1 MSEPTI
7 TSSIEVYPEWFSGRI
22 FPKVQWEDQSIE
34 KIINRYASNYK
45 EELRVSFKNHPEIDR
60 NTIEAICKN
69 SIIYI
74 CVSDGKYN
82 DRIIKNL
89 SDKKLSPKNLE
100 KYSEMLELMG
110 KVKEIVEKYEQ
121 YLRNLTDK
129 ELDIVGEDTLDE
141 LLLQD
146 ENKQR
151 QRFMQFLEKT
161 SNYF

>member
-45 EELRVSFKNHPEIDR
+45 EELRTSFKKYPEIDR

-74 CVSDGKYN
+74 CVSDGKY
-82 DRIIKNL
+82 DDKIIKNL
-89 SDKKLSPKNLE
+89 SDKKLSSKNLE

-129 ELDIVGEDTLDE
+129 ELDIIDENILDE

-146 ENKQR
+146 ENEQE
-151 QRFMQFLEKT
+151 QRFIQFLGRI
-161 SNYF
+161 SNYS

>member
-7 TSSIEVYPEWFSGRI
+7 TSSIEVYPEWFSGRV

-45 EELRVSFKNHPEIDR
+45 EELRNSFKNYPEIDR
-60 NTIEAICKN
+60 NTIEAIYKN

-74 CVSDGKYN
+74 CVSDGGYDDK
-82 DRIIKNL
+82 IIKNL
-89 SDKKLSPKNLE
+89 SDKKLSQKNLK

-110 KVKEIVEKYEQ
+110 KIKEIAEKYEQ

-129 ELDIVGEDTLDE
+129 ELDIIDENILDE
-141 LLLQD
+141 LFFQD
-146 ENKQR
+146 ENEQIL
-151 QRFMQFLEKT
+151 RFTRFLEK
-161 SNYF
+161 NI

>member
-45 EELRVSFKNHPEIDR
+45 EELRTSFKKYPEIDR
-60 NTIEAICKN
+60 NTIESICKN

-74 CVSDGKYN
+74 CVSDGKY
-82 DRIIKNL
+82 DDKIIKNL
-89 SDKKLSPKNLE
+89 SDKKLSSKNLE
-100 KYSEMLELMG
+100 KYSEILELMG
-110 KVKEIVEKYEQ
+110 KVEKIAKKYEQ

-129 ELDIVGEDTLDE
+129 ELDIIDENILDE

-146 ENKQR
+146 ENEQE
-151 QRFMQFLEKT
+151 QRFMQFLGKI
-161 SNYF
+161 SNYS

>member
-22 FPKVQWEDQSIE
+22 FPKVQWEEQSIE

-45 EELRVSFKNHPEIDR
+45 EELRTSFRNHPNIDR

-69 SIIYI
+69 SVIYI
-74 CVSDGKYN
+74 CVSDEKY
-82 DRIIKNL
+82 DDKIIRNL

-110 KVKEIVEKYEQ
+110 KVKETAEKHEQ

-129 ELDIVGEDTLDE
+129 ELNIVDKDTLDE
-141 LLLQD
+141 LFLQD
-146 ENKQR
+146 ENEQKQR
-151 QRFMQFLEKT
+151 FTQFLKN
-161 SNYF
+161 NY

>member
-1 MSEPTI
+1 MSEPAI
-7 TSSIEVYPEWFSGRI
+7 TSSVEVYPEWFSWRV

-45 EELRVSFKNHPEIDR
+45 KELMESFKNYPEIDK

-74 CVSDGKYN
+74 CVSDGKY
-82 DRIIKNL
+82 DDKIIKNL

-100 KYSEMLELMG
+100 KYSEILELLG
-110 KVKEIVEKYEQ
+110 KVKEIAEKYEQ

-129 ELDIVGEDTLDE
+129 ELGIVDENVLDE

-146 ENKQR
+146 ENEQG
-151 QRFMQFLEKT
+151 QRFTQFLGKI
-161 SNYF
+161 SNYS

>member
-1 MSEPTI
+1 MSEPAI

-45 EELRVSFKNHPEIDR
+45 EELKTSFKNYPDIDR

-74 CVSDGKYN
+74 CVSDEKY
-82 DRIIKNL
+82 DDKIIKNL

-110 KVKEIVEKYEQ
+110 KVKKITEKYEQ

-129 ELDIVGEDTLDE
+129 ELNIIDENILDE

-146 ENKQR
+146 ENEQE
-151 QRFMQFLEKT
+151 QRFTQFLQKN
-161 SNYF
+161 S

>member
-1 MSEPTI
+1 MSEPAI
-7 TSSIEVYPEWFSGRI
+7 TSSIEVYPEWFSWRI

-34 KIINRYASNYK
+34 KIVNRYASNYK
-45 EELRVSFKNHPEIDR
+45 EELRISFKNYPDIDR

-69 SIIYI
+69 SVIYI
-74 CVSDGKYN
+74 YVSDGKY
-82 DRIIKNL
+82 DDKIIKNL

-110 KVKEIVEKYEQ
+110 KVGKITEKYEQ

-129 ELDIVGEDTLDE
+129 ELDILDENILDE

-146 ENKQR
+146 ENEQE
-151 QRFMQFLEKT
+151 QRFIQFLGRI
-161 SNYF
+161 SNYS

>member
-1 MSEPTI
+1 MSEPAI
-7 TSSIEVYPEWFSGRI
+7 TSSIEIYPEWFSWRI

-34 KIINRYASNYK
+34 KIVNRYASNYK
-45 EELRVSFKNHPEIDR
+45 EELKNSFKVYPGIDK

-69 SIIYI
+69 SVIYI
-74 CVSDGKYN
+74 YVSDEKY
-82 DRIIKNL
+82 DDKIIKNL

-110 KVKEIVEKYEQ
+110 KVKEITEKHEN

-129 ELDIVGEDTLDE
+129 ELNIIDENMLNE

-146 ENKQR
+146 ESRQKQR
-151 QRFMQFLEKT
+151 FTQFLEKI
-161 SNYF
+161 SN

>member
-45 EELRVSFKNHPEIDR
+45 EELRRSFKNYPEIDR

-74 CVSDGKYN
+74 CVLDGKY
-82 DRIIKNL
+82 DDKIIKNL
-89 SDKKLSPKNLE
+89 SDKKLSQKNLE
-100 KYSEMLELMG
+100 KYSKILELMR
-110 KVKEIVEKYEQ
+110 KIKEITEKYEQ
-121 YLRNLTDK
+121 YLRNLTDR
-129 ELDIVGEDTLDE
+129 ELDIVDENLLDE

-146 ENKQR
+146 ENEQEL
-151 QRFMQFLEKT
+151 RFTQFLEKIT
-161 SNYF
+161 NYS

>member
-22 FPKVQWEDQSIE
+22 FPKVQWEDQSVE

-45 EELRVSFKNHPEIDR
+45 EELRESFKNYPEIDR
-60 NTIEAICKN
+60 NTIESICKN
-69 SIIYI
+69 SVIYI
-74 CVSDGKYN
+74 CILDGKY
-82 DRIIKNL
+82 DDKIIKNL

-100 KYSEMLELMG
+100 KYSEMLELIG
-110 KVKEIVEKYEQ
+110 KVKEITEKYEQ

-129 ELDIVGEDTLDE
+129 ELDIIDENILDE

-146 ENKQR
+146 ENEQKQR
-151 QRFMQFLEKT
+151 FTQFLEKI
-161 SNYF
+161 SNCF

>member
-7 TSSIEVYPEWFSGRI
+7 TSSIEVYPEWFSGRV
-22 FPKVQWEDQSIE
+22 FPKVQWEDKSIE

-45 EELRVSFKNHPEIDR
+45 EELRNSFKNYPEIDR

-74 CVSDGKYN
+74 CVSDGGYDDK
-82 DRIIKNL
+82 IIKNL
-89 SDKKLSPKNLE
+89 SDKKLSQKNLE

-110 KVKEIVEKYEQ
+110 KIKEIAEKYEQ

-129 ELDIVGEDTLDE
+129 ELDIIDENILDE
-141 LLLQD
+141 LLFQD
-146 ENKQR
+146 ENEQIL
-151 QRFMQFLEKT
+151 RFTRFLEK
-161 SNYF
+161 NI

>member
-7 TSSIEVYPEWFSGRI
+7 TSSIEVYPEWFSWRI

-45 EELRVSFKNHPEIDR
+45 EELRASFKNYPDR

-82 DRIIKNL
+82 DNIIKNL

-100 KYSEMLELMG
+100 KYSEMLELLG
-110 KVKEIVEKYEQ
+110 KVNEITEKYEQ

-129 ELDIVGEDTLDE
+129 ELNIIDESTLDE

-146 ENKQR
+146 ENEQE
-151 QRFMQFLEKT
+151 QRFTQFLEKI
-161 SNYF
+161 SNYS

>member
-1 MSEPTI
+1 MSEPAI

-45 EELRVSFKNHPEIDR
+45 EELKTSFKNYPDIDR

-74 CVSDGKYN
+74 CVSGEKY
-82 DRIIKNL
+82 DDMIIRNL

-110 KVKEIVEKYEQ
+110 KVKKITEKYEQ

-129 ELDIVGEDTLDE
+129 ELNIIDENVLDE

-146 ENKQR
+146 EDEQE
-151 QRFMQFLEKT
+151 QRFTQFLQKN
-161 SNYF
+161 S